1 MANEISLSLSLRCAN
16 GNFEESFTGNNIRVD
31 QAALGGLGAVVTV
44 LTNAAQQL
52 ALGDVTTAGY
62 MAVRNLSTATSGTA
76 YVSIGSLSG
85 TNLTE
90 VVRLRRGNPA
100 VFPIKPNL
108 TVGAQANAAAP
119 LQIHYV
125 VLSE

>member
-16 GNFEESFTGNNIRVD
+16 GNYEESFNGNNVRID
-31 QAALGGLGAVVTV
+31 QAAVGGVGAVVTV

-52 ALGDVTTAGY
+52 TLGDVTTAGY

-100 VFPIKPNL
+100 VFPVKPDITL
-108 TVGAQANAAAP
+108 GAQANAAAP
-119 LQIHYV
+119 VQIQYV